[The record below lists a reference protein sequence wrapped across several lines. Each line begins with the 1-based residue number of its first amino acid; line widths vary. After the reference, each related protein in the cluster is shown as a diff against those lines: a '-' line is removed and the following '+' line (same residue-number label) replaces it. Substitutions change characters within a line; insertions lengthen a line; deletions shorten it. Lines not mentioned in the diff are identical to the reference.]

1 MEDAGII
8 ELFWERSERA
18 IAELS
23 EKYGAFCFAVA
34 MNVLS
39 DAEDAEECVN
49 DTWLRA
55 WNAIPPERPRH
66 LRAWL
71 GKITLSLAL
80 NRWQKIML
88 PKDTQGSNRFSPSLR
103 TASPRAKT

>member
-18 IAELS
+18 TAELS

-49 DTWLRA
+49 DTWLRSFPKSSIHGWA
-55 WNAIPPERPRH
+55 A
-66 LRAWL
+66 L
-71 GKITLSLAL
+71 GGMIV
-80 NRWQKIML
+80 
-88 PKDTQGSNRFSPSLR
+88 
-103 TASPRAKT
+103 

>member
-55 WNAIPPERPRH
+55 WTNGGCW
-66 LRAWL
+66 LRSFP
-71 GKITLSLAL
+71 G
-80 NRWQKIML
+80 
-88 PKDTQGSNRFSPSLR
+88 PSIHGWA
-103 TASPRAKT
+103 ASRGMSA

>member
-1 MEDAGII
+1 MEDTGII

-55 WNAIPPERPRH
+55 WNAIPPSARGISAHGWE
-66 LRAWL
+66 
-71 GKITLSLAL
+71 K
-80 NRWQKIML
+80 
-88 PKDTQGSNRFSPSLR
+88 
-103 TASPRAKT
+103 